1 MSQYRSS
8 GRIQILREKS
18 RLRVKLY
25 LMPWTDWAKWRR
37 RYIKVSA
44 QALHLGLQC
53 LVDLEQKI
61 VWKQLKEVSVVPEDE
76 DLSWILEGKT
86 SLSREGRMGMRKLG
100 PQNYGTRG
108 QKAAGGYGEYHR
120 WTNQNKCLCE
130 LTCVLN
136 WYTQPCTLLGT
147 QACRHRPSQH
157 KWMSVC
163 QCIFSFPSP
172 QPNLLVF
179 FFFFFWLPLLSEQQ
193 KVESQHH
200 FPLLP
205 HPYLWLVS
213 NLSLLPPCLPS

>member
-1 MSQYRSS
+1 M
-8 GRIQILREKS
+8 
-18 RLRVKLY
+18 
-25 LMPWTDWAKWRR
+25 
-37 RYIKVSA
+37 KVSA